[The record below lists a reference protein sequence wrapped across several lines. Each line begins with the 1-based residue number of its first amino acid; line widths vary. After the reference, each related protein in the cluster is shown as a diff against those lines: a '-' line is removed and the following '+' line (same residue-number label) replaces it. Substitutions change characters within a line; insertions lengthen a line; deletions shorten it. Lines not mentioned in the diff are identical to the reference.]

1 MILEFVADWL
11 IDESLIIKLENCSPI
26 EEQKKFQKKIWLDF
40 FLFVNAIK
48 SSTVWLLFDR
58 GKIIKRYLKDHWFKG
73 YYPN

>member
-11 IDESLIIKLENCSPI
+11 IDESLIIKLVENWKMREIS
-26 EEQKKFQKKIWLDF
+26 KKDMIRF